1 MNETYSTDQWIKDSA
16 GELENILGIKFDDRR
31 LLLNAFTHSSY
42 INEVRSDQIDSNERM
57 EFLGDS
63 ILNQTVSRYLYER
76 FPDLSEG
83 SLTRLRSVLVNK
95 EMLFRIA
102 MRLDIGK
109 YLILGKGEYSTG
121 GAHKE
126 SNLANTVEAII
137 CAIYI
142 DQGQEKVDL
151 FIVRMIEEMWDD
163 SITDDSHLIDSKSR
177 LQQTSQKLYGTTPVY
192 DLIEDVLVNNEHVF
206 KVNVEIRDLFVIE
219 GYGSTKK
226 QAEQDA
232 AQKAIES
239 INKIES

>member
-1 MNETYSTDQWIKDSA
+1 MNETYSIDQWIKDSA
-16 GELENILGIKFDDRR
+16 DELENILGIEFNDRR

-42 INEVRSDQIDSNERM
+42 INEVRSDEFDSNERM

-63 ILNQTVSRYLYER
+63 ILNHTVSRYLYNR

-102 MRLDIGK
+102 TRLNIGK
-109 YLILGKGEYSTG
+109 YLILGKGEQSTG
-121 GAHKE
+121 GARKE

-142 DQGQEKVDL
+142 DQGQDKVDL
-151 FIVRMIEEMWDD
+151 FIVGMIEEMWQD
-163 SITDDSHLIDSKSR
+163 SITDESYLIDSKSR
-177 LQQTSQKLYGTTPVY
+177 LQQTSQKMYGTTPAY

-206 KVNVEIRDLFVIE
+206 KVNVEIQDLFLIE

-232 AQKAIES
+232 AQKAIEA
-239 INKIES
+239 INKNES